1 MKKLFLLIG
10 VVVFLTPMVVNAD
23 SSLPKCEIKKNEVI
37 TQEACYGKIIDS
49 SGDKFVM
56 DYDTFFQKQI
66 LEQIEE
72 FDEIDYVKDV
82 VQSYKDYKESEE
94 VTV

>member
-1 MKKLFLLIG
+1 
-10 VVVFLTPMVVNAD
+10 
-23 SSLPKCEIKKNEVI
+23 
-37 TQEACYGKIIDS
+37 
-49 SGDKFVM
+49 M

-82 VQSYKDYKESEE
+82 VQSYKDYEKSEE
-94 VTV
+94 VMV